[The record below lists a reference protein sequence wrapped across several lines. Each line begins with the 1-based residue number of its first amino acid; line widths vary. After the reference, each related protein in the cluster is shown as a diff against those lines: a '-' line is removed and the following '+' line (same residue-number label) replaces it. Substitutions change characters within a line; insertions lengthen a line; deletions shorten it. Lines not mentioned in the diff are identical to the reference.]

1 VNWNNFNADQGKNIA
16 TKNNFSRRNCE
27 YKYFKLLRVG
37 ATTFFRTWISYS
49 LIFSG
54 YVKHVLLILTVFIGF
69 FVQSQRVYKANS
81 VLATGNWYK
90 IAVKE
95 AGVYKIDIPF
105 LSELG
110 INAANLS
117 SGSIRLFGNGG
128 DMLSEAN
135 NTPRLDDLEENAIM
149 VVDGGDGVLNGAD
162 YILFF
167 SNGVDHWIKDSVNKR
182 FTHKKNLYSDK
193 AYYYLTVG
201 ANGMRIGDSPGSF
214 VPNVVVNSFD
224 DRLFHELDTINF
236 LGSGKEWYGE
246 EFSNT
251 PGHSLTR
258 NFSFNV
264 PDIQTSFPVTV
275 VTDCLARSVSTAS
288 RFDVS
293 LNNQPLQQ
301 ITISPV
307 GGGQYDAVAQET
319 KAQASTNTS
328 QGNLSINYNYVPG
341 SFNSQGWLNWF
352 EIFDRRNLS
361 LNGISQL
368 LFRDWAS
375 VGNNVAEFD
384 ITNANQGTQV
394 WDVTDPFIPVKT
406 QAVLQ
411 GTDLRFA
418 NSCAQLREYVAFNS
432 SNFLRPTAIGKI
444 PNQDLHGLAPV
455 DFIIVTTQA
464 LLPQA
469 QRLADFHRAKNNLKY
484 VIATTE
490 QVYNEFSSGLPDP
503 SAIRDLVKMFYDR
516 SASSPSNRPKYL
528 LLFGD
533 ASFDYK
539 DRINNNTNLVP
550 AYENG
555 NSLDPLASYTSDD
568 FFGFLDDNEDIN
580 STIIINQLDIGIG
593 RVPAKN
599 ADEAKNYVDKIETYY
614 NKESLGPWRNNQ
626 LFIAD
631 DEDFNLHLQD
641 AEVLTT
647 TSQTTAPVFNIT
659 KVYLDAFKQ
668 ESGAGG
674 SRYPQANQIINNQVY
689 NGTLIWNYSGH
700 GGSSRL
706 AEEVIL
712 DQDIVNNW
720 NNPNKLPLFVTATC
734 DFAPYDNPTINS
746 LGENILL
753 RAKTGGIALMT
764 TTRVVFSFSNRVINN
779 NYLQFALKRDSSGSY
794 KSLGESILAA
804 KNYTYQTSTDI
815 ANNRKFTLLGDP
827 ALTIAYPSL
836 KVRATKVN
844 NIPVSQADTIRA
856 TDKVVME
863 GEVTDLADV
872 LLPGFNGTVYPVVFD
887 KMQTINTLA
896 NDPASQVISFQAQN
910 NILYKGKASV
920 VNGKFSFSFKVP
932 KDINYQF
939 GNGKLS
945 LYAENGS
952 NDANG
957 YFTNFIIGG
966 AGNNVDNDKEGP
978 VIKAYLND
986 EKFVSGSITNE
997 NPVLIV
1003 KLSDSSGINTA
1014 GTGIG
1019 HDIVATLD
1027 NDNRQYFTLND
1038 FYEADLNSYQQGT
1051 IHFQLPTLTAG
1062 NHSLKIKAWDV
1073 LDNSSE
1079 YILEF
1084 NVSRDE
1090 ELVLNHV
1097 LNYPNPF
1104 TTKTQFWFEHN
1115 KPNQNLQVKVQI
1127 FTLTGKVVKTIK
1139 QTINDAGNRSTEVDW
1154 DGRDEFGDKLGRG
1167 VYLYRLTV
1175 ISIDGK
1181 KKEKLE
1187 KLVIL

>member
-1 VNWNNFNADQGKNIA
+1 VKQFVLSILAAIA
-16 TKNNFSRRNCE
+16 CLS
-27 YKYFKLLRVG
+27 
-37 ATTFFRTWISYS
+37 I
-49 LIFSG
+49 
-54 YVKHVLLILTVFIGF
+54 
-69 FVQSQRVYKANS
+69 QSQRVYKANS

-90 IAVKE
+90 IGVKE
-95 AGVYKIDIPF
+95 PGVYKLDIPF
-105 LSELG
+105 LSQLG
-110 INAANLS
+110 LNAANLS

-128 DMLSEAN
+128 GMLPEAN
-135 NTPRLDDLEENAIM
+135 NIPRPDDLQENAIM
-149 VVDGGDGVLNGAD
+149 IVDGGDGVLNGAD

-167 SNGVDHWIKDSVNKR
+167 SNGADEWDKDSVNKR
-182 FTHKKNLYSDK
+182 FSHKKNLYSDK
-193 AYYYLTVG
+193 AYYYLMVG
-201 ANGMRIGDSPGSF
+201 GNGKRVGDSQGTF
-214 VPNVVVNSFD
+214 IPNVLVNSFD

-236 LGSGKEWYGE
+236 LASGKEWYGE

-258 NFSFNV
+258 NFSFSFPNF
-264 PDIQTSFPVTV
+264 QNSFPVTV
-275 VTDCLARSVSTAS
+275 VTDCLARSVGVAS

-293 LNNQPLQQ
+293 MNNQPLQQ

-307 GGGQYDAVAQET
+307 SGGQYDPVAQET
-319 KAQASTNTS
+319 KTQASTIVSSTD
-328 QGNLSINYNYVPG
+328 LSINYNYVPG

-352 EIFDRRNLS
+352 EIFARRSLS
-361 LNGISQL
+361 MNGIDQL

-375 VGNNVAEFD
+375 VGNNAAEFD
-384 ITNANQGTQV
+384 IAGANQATQV
-394 WDVTDPFIPVKT
+394 WDVTDPAAPLKIST
-406 QAVLQ
+406 SLQ
-411 GTDLRFA
+411 GNDLKFA
-418 NSCAQLREYVAFNS
+418 NSCTQLKEYVAFNS
-432 SNFLRPTAIGKI
+432 SNFLQPSAEGKI
-444 PNQDLHGLAPV
+444 SNQDLHGFPPV
-455 DFIIVTTQA
+455 DFVIVTTQA

-469 QRLADFHRAKNNLKY
+469 QRLADFHRARNNLRY
-484 VIATTE
+484 AIATTA
-490 QVYNEFSSGLPDP
+490 QVYNEFSSGSPDP
-503 SAIRDLVKMFYDR
+503 SAIRDFVKMFYDR
-516 SASSPSNRPKYL
+516 SASAPSDRPKYL
-528 LLFGD
+528 LLLGD

-539 DRINNNTNLVP
+539 DRVNNNTNLVP

-555 NSLDPLASYTSDD
+555 NSLDPLGSYTSDD
-568 FFGFLDDNEDIN
+568 FFGFLDDNEDVN

-593 RVPAKN
+593 RIPAKN
-599 ADEAKNYVDKIETYY
+599 AEEAKNYADKVETYF

-641 AEVLTT
+641 AEILTT

-659 KVYLDAFKQ
+659 KTYLDAFRQ

-674 SRYPQANQIINNQVY
+674 SHYPQANQIINNQVY

-700 GGSSRL
+700 GGSNRL

-720 NNPNKLPLFVTATC
+720 SNANKLPLFITATC

-779 NYLQFALKRDSSGSY
+779 NYLQFALQRDTSGRY
-794 KSLGESILAA
+794 KSLGESIRAA
-804 KNYTYQTSTDI
+804 KNYTYQTSSDI
-815 ANNRKFTLLGDP
+815 TNNRKFTLLGDP
-827 ALTIAYPSL
+827 ALIIAYPFL
-836 KVRATKVN
+836 KIRATKVN
-844 NIPVSQADTIRA
+844 GNTVSQADTIHA
-856 TDKVVME
+856 TDKVIIE
-863 GEVTDLADV
+863 GEVTNLSDN
-872 LLPGFNGTVYPVVFD
+872 LLPDFNGTVYPVVFD
-887 KMQTINTLA
+887 KVQTVNTLA
-896 NDPASQVISFQAQN
+896 NDPTSQVASFQAQN
-910 NILYKGKASV
+910 NVLYKGKASV
-920 VNGKFSFSFKVP
+920 INGKFSFSFKVP

-966 AGNNVDNDKEGP
+966 VGANADNDKEGP

-986 EKFVSGSITNE
+986 DKFVSGSIANE
-997 NPVLIV
+997 NPVLII

-1027 NDNRQYFTLND
+1027 NDNRQYFVLND

-1051 IHFQLPTLTAG
+1051 VHFQLPTLSSG
-1062 NHSLKIKAWDV
+1062 IHSLKIKAWDV

-1079 YILEF
+1079 YVLDF
-1084 NVSRDE
+1084 NVSKDE

-1139 QTINDAGNRSTEVDW
+1139 QTINDAGNRSCEVEW
-1154 DGRDEFGDKLGRG
+1154 DGRDEFGDRLGRG

>member
-1 VNWNNFNADQGKNIA
+1 
-16 TKNNFSRRNCE
+16 
-27 YKYFKLLRVG
+27 
-37 ATTFFRTWISYS
+37 
-49 LIFSG
+49 
-54 YVKHVLLILTVFIGF
+54 VKQLVLLILTAFIGL

-81 VLATGNWYK
+81 VLATENWYK

-95 AGVYKIDIPF
+95 AGIYKIDIPF
-105 LSELG
+105 LSQLG

-128 DMLSEAN
+128 GMLSEAN
-135 NTPRLDDLEENAIM
+135 SVFRPDDLEENAIM

-167 SNGVDHWIKDSVNKR
+167 STGPDQWIKDSANRR
-182 FTHKKNLYSDK
+182 FTHRKNIYSDK
-193 AYYYLTVG
+193 AYYYLMVG
-201 ANGMRIGDSPGSF
+201 GNGKRVGDSPGSF
-214 VPNVVVNSFD
+214 VPNLVVNSFD
-224 DRLFHELDTINF
+224 DRLFHELDTLNF
-236 LGSGKEWYGE
+236 LASGKEWFGE

-258 NFSFNV
+258 NFSFNI
-264 PDIQTSFPVTV
+264 PNLQTSFPVTV
-275 VTDCLARSVSTAS
+275 VTDCLARSISTTS
-288 RFDVS
+288 RFDIVV
-293 LNNQPLQQ
+293 NDQPLQQ
-301 ITISPV
+301 ITISPI
-307 GGGQYDAVAQET
+307 GGGQYDPVAQET
-319 KAQASTNTS
+319 KAQASTNVS
-328 QGNLSINYNYVPG
+328 QEALSINYTYAPG

-352 EIFDRRNLS
+352 EIFGRRNLS
-361 LNGISQL
+361 MNGTNQL

-384 ITNANQGTQV
+384 VTGASQGTQV
-394 WDVTDPFIPVKT
+394 WDVTDPINPLKM
-406 QAVLQ
+406 QASLQ
-411 GTDLRFA
+411 GTQLRFA
-418 NSCAQLREYVAFNS
+418 NGCAGLKEYVAFNP
-432 SNFLRPTAIGKI
+432 SNFLQPTAVGRIA
-444 PNQDLHGLAPV
+444 NQDLHGLAPV

-469 QRLADFHRAKNNLKY
+469 QRLADFHRAKSNLKY
-484 VIATTE
+484 TIATTD
-490 QVYNEFSSGLPDP
+490 QAYNEFSSGIPDP
-503 SAIRDLVKMFYDR
+503 SAIRDLVKMFFDR

-533 ASFDYK
+533 ASFDYR

-550 AYENG
+550 AYENS
-555 NSLDPLASYTSDD
+555 NSLDPLGSYTSED

-580 STIIINQLDIGIG
+580 SNIIINQLDIGIG
-593 RVPAKN
+593 RIPAKN
-599 ADEAKNYVDKIETYY
+599 ADEAKNYIDKVETYY

-647 TSQTTAPVFNIT
+647 TSQTTALVFNIT

-689 NGTLIWNYSGH
+689 NGALIWNYSGH
-700 GGSSRL
+700 GGSNRL

-712 DQDIVNNW
+712 DQDIVNSW
-720 NNPNKLPLFVTATC
+720 NNPNRLPLFVTATC

-764 TTRVVFSFSNRVINN
+764 TTRVVFSFSNRIINN
-779 NYLQFALKRDSSGSY
+779 NYLQFALQRDSSGSY

-804 KNYTYQTSTDI
+804 KNYTYQTSADI
-815 ANNRKFTLLGDP
+815 VNNRKFTLLGDP

-836 KVRATKVN
+836 KIRATKLN
-844 NIPVSQADTIRA
+844 GIPVAQADTIRA
-856 TDKVVME
+856 TDKVVID
-863 GEVTDLADV
+863 GEVTNLTDN
-872 LLPGFNGTVYPVVFD
+872 LLPDFNGTVYPVVFD
-887 KMQTINTLA
+887 KRQTINTLA
-896 NDPASQVISFQAQN
+896 NDPTSQVVSFQTQN
-910 NILYKGKASV
+910 NALYKGKASV

-952 NDANG
+952 SDGNG
-957 YFTNFIIGG
+957 YFTNFIVGG
-966 AGNNVDNDKEGP
+966 IGNNANNDKEGP

-986 EKFVSGSITNE
+986 EKFVNGSITNE
-997 NPVLIV
+997 DPILIV

-1027 NDNRQYFTLND
+1027 NDNRQYFILND
-1038 FYEADLNSYQQGT
+1038 FYEADLNSYQQGA
-1051 IHFQLPTLTAG
+1051 IHFQLPALTAG
-1062 NHSLKIKAWDV
+1062 IHSLKIKAWDV

-1079 YILEF
+1079 YVLEF
-1084 NVSRDE
+1084 SVSKDE

-1115 KPNQNLQVKVQI
+1115 KPNENLKVKVQI
-1127 FTLTGKVVKTIK
+1127 FTLTGKVVKTII
-1139 QTINDAGNRSTEVDW
+1139 QTINDAGNRSTEVEW

>member
-1 VNWNNFNADQGKNIA
+1 MKQ
-16 TKNNFSRRNCE
+16 
-27 YKYFKLLRVG
+27 L
-37 ATTFFRTWISYS
+37 
-49 LIFSG
+49 
-54 YVKHVLLILTVFIGF
+54 VLLILTAIIGVF
-69 FVQSQRVYKANS
+69 VHSQRVYKANS
-81 VLATGNWYK
+81 VLSTGNWYK

-95 AGVYKIDIPF
+95 AGIYKIDIPF
-105 LSELG
+105 LSQLG

-128 DMLSEAN
+128 GMLPEAN
-135 NTPRLDDLEENAIM
+135 SVPRPDDLEENAIM
-149 VVDGGDGVLNGAD
+149 IVDGGDGVLNGAD

-167 SNGVDHWIKDSVNKR
+167 SNGADQWIKDSANKR
-182 FTHKKNLYSDK
+182 FTHKKNLYTDK
-193 AYYYLTVG
+193 AFYYLTVG
-201 ANGMRIGDSPGSF
+201 GNGKRVGDSPGSF
-214 VPNVVVNSFD
+214 VPNIVVNSFD

-236 LGSGKEWYGE
+236 LASGKEWFGE

-251 PGHSLTR
+251 PGHSLTSS
-258 NFSFNV
+258 FSFNI
-264 PDIQTSFPVTV
+264 PNLQTSFPVTV
-275 VTDCLARSVSTAS
+275 VTDCLARSVSATS
-288 RFDVS
+288 RFDISV
-293 LNNQPLQQ
+293 NNQPLQQ

-307 GGGQYDAVAQET
+307 GGGQYDPVAQEV
-319 KAQASTNTS
+319 KAQANTNVS
-328 QGNLSINYNYVPG
+328 QADLAINYTYVPG

-352 EIFDRRNLS
+352 EIFSRRTIS
-361 LNGISQL
+361 MNGTNQL

-375 VGNNVAEFD
+375 VGNNAAEFD
-384 ITNANQGTQV
+384 VTNANQGIQV
-394 WDVTDPFIPVKT
+394 WDVTDPVNPAKM
-406 QAVLQ
+406 QATLQ

-418 NSCAQLREYVAFNS
+418 NSCERLREYVAFNS
-432 SNFLRPTAIGKI
+432 SNFLQPAAVGKI
-444 PNQDLHGLAPV
+444 PNQDLHGLAPA

-469 QRLADFHRAKNNLKY
+469 QRLADFHRAKNNFKY
-484 VIATTE
+484 AIATTD
-490 QVYNEFSSGLPDP
+490 QAYNEFSSGSPDP
-503 SAIRDLVKMFYDR
+503 SAIRDFVKMFYDR
-516 SASSPSNRPKYL
+516 SASSPPSQPKYL
-528 LLFGD
+528 VLFGD
-533 ASFDYK
+533 ASFDYR

-550 AYENG
+550 AYENT
-555 NSLDPLASYTSDD
+555 NSLDPLGSYTSDD
-568 FFGFLDDNEDIN
+568 FFGFLDDNEDVN
-580 STIIINQLDIGIG
+580 STIVINQLDIGIG
-593 RVPAKN
+593 RIPAKN
-599 ADEAKNYVDKIETYY
+599 ADEAKNYVDKIETY
-614 NKESLGPWRNNQ
+614 NSKESLGPWRNNQ

-641 AEVLTT
+641 AEVLTA
-647 TSQTTAPVFNIT
+647 TSETTAPVFNIT

-700 GGSSRL
+700 GGANRL

-720 NNPNKLPLFVTATC
+720 NNPTKLPLFVTATC

-764 TTRVVFSFSNRVINN
+764 TTRVVFSFSNRIINN
-779 NYLQFALKRDSSGSY
+779 NYLQFALQRDSSGSY
-794 KSLGESILAA
+794 KSLGESIQAA

-815 ANNRKFTLLGDP
+815 TNNRKFTLLGDP

-836 KVRATKVN
+836 KIRTTKIN
-844 NIPVSQADTIRA
+844 GIPVSQADTIRA

-863 GEVTDLADV
+863 GEVTNLTGN
-872 LLPGFNGTVYPVVFD
+872 LLPDFNGTVYPVVFD
-887 KMQTINTLA
+887 KRQTINTLG
-896 NDPASQVISFQAQN
+896 NDPTSQVVSFQTQN
-910 NILYKGKASV
+910 NVLYKGKASV

-952 NDANG
+952 NDGNG
-957 YFTNFIIGG
+957 YYTDFMIGG
-966 AGNNVDNDKEGP
+966 IGNSAENDKEGP

-997 NPVLIV
+997 NPVLLV

-1027 NDNRQYFTLND
+1027 NDNRQYFILND

-1051 IHFQLPTLTAG
+1051 IHFQLPALSAG
-1062 NHSLKIKAWDV
+1062 IHSLKIKAWDV

-1084 NVSRDE
+1084 NVSKDE
-1090 ELVLNHV
+1090 ELVLSHV

-1139 QTINDAGNRSTEVDW
+1139 QTINDAGNRSSEVEW

>member
-1 VNWNNFNADQGKNIA
+1 MKQ
-16 TKNNFSRRNCE
+16 
-27 YKYFKLLRVG
+27 L
-37 ATTFFRTWISYS
+37 
-49 LIFSG
+49 
-54 YVKHVLLILTVFIGF
+54 VLLILTAFIGV
-69 FVQSQRVYKANS
+69 FVHSQRVYKANS
-81 VLATGNWYK
+81 VLSTGNWYK

-95 AGVYKIDIPF
+95 AGIYKIDIPF
-105 LSELG
+105 LSQLG

-128 DMLSEAN
+128 GMLPEAN
-135 NTPRLDDLEENAIM
+135 SVPRPDDLEENAIM
-149 VVDGGDGVLNGAD
+149 IVDGGDGVLNGAD

-167 SNGVDHWIKDSVNKR
+167 SNGADQWIKDSANKR
-182 FTHKKNLYSDK
+182 FTHKKNLYTDK
-193 AYYYLTVG
+193 AFYYLTVG
-201 ANGMRIGDSPGSF
+201 GNGKRVGDSPGSF
-214 VPNVVVNSFD
+214 VPNIVVNSFD

-236 LGSGKEWYGE
+236 LASGKEWFGE

-258 NFSFNV
+258 SFSFNI
-264 PDIQTSFPVTV
+264 PNLQTSFPVTV
-275 VTDCLARSVSTAS
+275 VTDCLARSVSATS
-288 RFDVS
+288 RFDISV
-293 LNNQPLQQ
+293 NNQPLQQ

-307 GGGQYDAVAQET
+307 GGGQYDPVAQEV
-319 KAQASTNTS
+319 KAQANTNVS
-328 QGNLSINYNYVPG
+328 QADLAINYTYVPG

-352 EIFDRRNLS
+352 EIFSRRTIS
-361 LNGISQL
+361 MNGTNQL

-375 VGNNVAEFD
+375 VGNNAAEFD
-384 ITNANQGTQV
+384 VTNANQGIQV
-394 WDVTDPFIPVKT
+394 WDVTDPINPAKMQT
-406 QAVLQ
+406 TLQ

-418 NSCAQLREYVAFNS
+418 NSCERLREYVAFNS
-432 SNFLRPTAIGKI
+432 SNFLQPAAVGKI
-444 PNQDLHGLAPV
+444 PNQDLHGLAPA

-464 LLPQA
+464 LSPQA
-469 QRLADFHRAKNNLKY
+469 QRLADFHRAKNNFKY
-484 VIATTE
+484 AIATTD
-490 QVYNEFSSGLPDP
+490 QAYNEFSSGSPDP
-503 SAIRDLVKMFYDR
+503 SAIRDFVKMFYDR
-516 SASSPSNRPKYL
+516 SASSPPSQPKYL
-528 LLFGD
+528 VLFGD
-533 ASFDYK
+533 ASFDYR

-550 AYENG
+550 AYENT
-555 NSLDPLASYTSDD
+555 NSLDPLGSYTSDD
-568 FFGFLDDNEDIN
+568 FFGFLDDNEDVN
-580 STIIINQLDIGIG
+580 STIVINQLDIGIG
-593 RVPAKN
+593 RIPAKN
-599 ADEAKNYVDKIETYY
+599 ADEAKNYVDKIEIY
-614 NKESLGPWRNNQ
+614 NSKESLGPWRNNQ

-641 AEVLTT
+641 AEVLTA

-700 GGSSRL
+700 GGANRL

-720 NNPNKLPLFVTATC
+720 NNPTKLPLFVTATC

-764 TTRVVFSFSNRVINN
+764 TTRVVFSFSNRIINN
-779 NYLQFALKRDSSGSY
+779 NYLQFALQRDSSGSY
-794 KSLGESILAA
+794 KSLGESIQAA

-815 ANNRKFTLLGDP
+815 TNNRKFTLLGDP

-836 KVRATKVN
+836 KIRTTKIN
-844 NIPVSQADTIRA
+844 GIPVSQADTIRA

-863 GEVTDLADV
+863 GEVTNLTGN
-872 LLPGFNGTVYPVVFD
+872 LLPDFNGTVYPVVFD
-887 KMQTINTLA
+887 KRQTINTLG
-896 NDPASQVISFQAQN
+896 NDPTSQVVSFQTQN
-910 NILYKGKASV
+910 NVLYKGKASV

-952 NDANG
+952 NDGNG
-957 YFTNFIIGG
+957 YYTDFMIGG
-966 AGNNVDNDKEGP
+966 IGTNAESDKEGP

-997 NPVLIV
+997 NPVLLV

-1027 NDNRQYFTLND
+1027 NDNRQYFILND

-1051 IHFQLPTLTAG
+1051 IHFQLPALSAG
-1062 NHSLKIKAWDV
+1062 IHSLKIKAWDV

-1084 NVSRDE
+1084 NVSKDE

-1139 QTINDAGNRSTEVDW
+1139 QTINDAGNRSSEVEW

-1175 ISIDGK
+1175 VSDGK

>member
-1 VNWNNFNADQGKNIA
+1 MAAIA
-16 TKNNFSRRNCE
+16 CLS
-27 YKYFKLLRVG
+27 
-37 ATTFFRTWISYS
+37 I
-49 LIFSG
+49 
-54 YVKHVLLILTVFIGF
+54 
-69 FVQSQRVYKANS
+69 QSQRVYKANS

-90 IAVKE
+90 IGVKE
-95 AGVYKIDIPF
+95 PGVYKLDIPF
-105 LSELG
+105 LSQLG
-110 INAANLS
+110 LNAANLS

-128 DMLSEAN
+128 GMLPEAN
-135 NTPRLDDLEENAIM
+135 NIPRPDDLQENAIM
-149 VVDGGDGVLNGAD
+149 IVDGGDGVLNGAD

-167 SNGVDHWIKDSVNKR
+167 SNGADEWDKDSVNKR
-182 FTHKKNLYSDK
+182 FSHKKNLYSDK
-193 AYYYLTVG
+193 AYYYLMVG
-201 ANGMRIGDSPGSF
+201 GNGKRVGDSQGSF
-214 VPNVVVNSFD
+214 IPNVLVNSFD

-236 LGSGKEWYGE
+236 LASGKEWYGE

-258 NFSFNV
+258 NFSFSFPNF
-264 PDIQTSFPVTV
+264 QNSFPVTV
-275 VTDCLARSVSTAS
+275 VTDCLARSVGVAS

-293 LNNQPLQQ
+293 MNNQPLQQ

-307 GGGQYDAVAQET
+307 SGGQYDPVAQET
-319 KAQASTNTS
+319 KTQASTIVSSTD
-328 QGNLSINYNYVPG
+328 LSINYNYVPG

-352 EIFDRRNLS
+352 EIFARRSLS
-361 LNGISQL
+361 MNGIDQL

-375 VGNNVAEFD
+375 VGNNAAEFD
-384 ITNANQGTQV
+384 IAGANQATQV
-394 WDVTDPFIPVKT
+394 WDVTDPAAPLKIST
-406 QAVLQ
+406 SLQ
-411 GTDLRFA
+411 GNDLKFA
-418 NSCAQLREYVAFNS
+418 NSCTQLKEYVAFNS
-432 SNFLRPTAIGKI
+432 SNFLQPSAEGKI
-444 PNQDLHGLAPV
+444 SNQDLHGFPPV
-455 DFIIVTTQA
+455 DFVIVTTQA

-469 QRLADFHRAKNNLKY
+469 QRLADFHRARNNLRY
-484 VIATTE
+484 AIATTA
-490 QVYNEFSSGLPDP
+490 QVYNEFSSGSPDP
-503 SAIRDLVKMFYDR
+503 SAIRDFVKMFYDR
-516 SASSPSNRPKYL
+516 SASAPSDRPKYL
-528 LLFGD
+528 LLLGD

-539 DRINNNTNLVP
+539 DRVNNNTNLVP

-555 NSLDPLASYTSDD
+555 NSLDPLGSYTSDD
-568 FFGFLDDNEDIN
+568 FFGFLDDNEDVN

-593 RVPAKN
+593 RIPAKN
-599 ADEAKNYVDKIETYY
+599 AEEAKNYADKVETYF

-641 AEVLTT
+641 AEILTT

-659 KVYLDAFKQ
+659 KTYLDAFRQ

-674 SRYPQANQIINNQVY
+674 SHYPQANQIINNQVY

-700 GGSSRL
+700 GGSNRL

-720 NNPNKLPLFVTATC
+720 SNANKLPLFITATC

-779 NYLQFALKRDSSGSY
+779 NYLQFALQRDTSGRY
-794 KSLGESILAA
+794 KSLGESIRAA
-804 KNYTYQTSTDI
+804 KNYTYQTSSDI
-815 ANNRKFTLLGDP
+815 TNNRKFTLLGDP
-827 ALTIAYPSL
+827 ALIIAYPFL
-836 KVRATKVN
+836 KIRATKVN
-844 NIPVSQADTIRA
+844 GNTVSQADTIHA
-856 TDKVVME
+856 TDKVIIE
-863 GEVTDLADV
+863 GEVTNLSDN
-872 LLPGFNGTVYPVVFD
+872 LLPDFNGTVYPVVFD
-887 KMQTINTLA
+887 KVQTVNTLA
-896 NDPASQVISFQAQN
+896 NDPTSQVASFQAQN
-910 NILYKGKASV
+910 NVLYKGKASV
-920 VNGKFSFSFKVP
+920 INGKFSFSFKVP

-966 AGNNVDNDKEGP
+966 VGANADNDKEGP

-986 EKFVSGSITNE
+986 DKFVSGSIANE
-997 NPVLIV
+997 NPVLII

-1027 NDNRQYFTLND
+1027 NDNRQYFVLND

-1051 IHFQLPTLTAG
+1051 VHFQLPTLSSG
-1062 NHSLKIKAWDV
+1062 IHSLKIKAWDV

-1079 YILEF
+1079 YVLDF
-1084 NVSRDE
+1084 NVSKDE

-1139 QTINDAGNRSTEVDW
+1139 QTINDAGNRSCEVEW
-1154 DGRDEFGDKLGRG
+1154 DGRDEFGDRLGRG

>member
-1 VNWNNFNADQGKNIA
+1 MAAIA
-16 TKNNFSRRNCE
+16 CLS
-27 YKYFKLLRVG
+27 
-37 ATTFFRTWISYS
+37 I
-49 LIFSG
+49 
-54 YVKHVLLILTVFIGF
+54 
-69 FVQSQRVYKANS
+69 QSQRVYKANS

-90 IAVKE
+90 IGVKE
-95 AGVYKIDIPF
+95 PGVYKLDIPF
-105 LSELG
+105 LSQLG
-110 INAANLS
+110 LNAANLS

-128 DMLSEAN
+128 GMLPEAN
-135 NTPRLDDLEENAIM
+135 NIPRPDDLQENAIM
-149 VVDGGDGVLNGAD
+149 IVDGGDGVLNGAD

-167 SNGVDHWIKDSVNKR
+167 SNGADEWDKDSVNKR
-182 FTHKKNLYSDK
+182 FSHKKNLYSDK
-193 AYYYLTVG
+193 AYYYLMVG
-201 ANGMRIGDSPGSF
+201 GNGKRVGDSQGTF
-214 VPNVVVNSFD
+214 IPNVLVNSFD

-236 LGSGKEWYGE
+236 LASGKEWYGE

-258 NFSFNV
+258 NFSFSFPNF
-264 PDIQTSFPVTV
+264 QNSFPVTV
-275 VTDCLARSVSTAS
+275 VTDCLARSVGVAS

-293 LNNQPLQQ
+293 MNNQPLQQ

-307 GGGQYDAVAQET
+307 SGGQYDPVAQET
-319 KAQASTNTS
+319 KTQASTIVSSTD
-328 QGNLSINYNYVPG
+328 LSINYNYVPG

-352 EIFDRRNLS
+352 EIFARRSLS
-361 LNGISQL
+361 MNGIDQL

-375 VGNNVAEFD
+375 VGNNAAEFD
-384 ITNANQGTQV
+384 IAGANQATQV
-394 WDVTDPFIPVKT
+394 WDVTDPAAPLKIST
-406 QAVLQ
+406 SLQ
-411 GTDLRFA
+411 GNDLKFA
-418 NSCAQLREYVAFNS
+418 NSCTQLKEYVAFNS
-432 SNFLRPTAIGKI
+432 SNFLQPSAEGKI
-444 PNQDLHGLAPV
+444 SNQDLHGFPPV
-455 DFIIVTTQA
+455 DFVIVTTQA

-469 QRLADFHRAKNNLKY
+469 QRLADFHRARNNLRY
-484 VIATTE
+484 AIATTA
-490 QVYNEFSSGLPDP
+490 QVYNEFSSGSPDP
-503 SAIRDLVKMFYDR
+503 SAIRDFVKMFYDR
-516 SASSPSNRPKYL
+516 SASAPSDRPKYL
-528 LLFGD
+528 LLLGD

-539 DRINNNTNLVP
+539 DRVNNNTNLVP

-555 NSLDPLASYTSDD
+555 NSLDPLGSYTSDD
-568 FFGFLDDNEDIN
+568 FFGFLDDNEDVN

-593 RVPAKN
+593 RIPAKN
-599 ADEAKNYVDKIETYY
+599 AEEAKNYADKVETYF

-641 AEVLTT
+641 AEILTT

-659 KVYLDAFKQ
+659 KTYLDAFRQ

-674 SRYPQANQIINNQVY
+674 SHYPQANQIINNQVY

-700 GGSSRL
+700 GGSNRL

-720 NNPNKLPLFVTATC
+720 SNANKLPLFITATC

-779 NYLQFALKRDSSGSY
+779 NYLQFALQRDTSGTY
-794 KSLGESILAA
+794 KSLGESIRAA
-804 KNYTYQTSTDI
+804 KNYTYQTSSDI
-815 ANNRKFTLLGDP
+815 TNNRKFTLLGDP
-827 ALTIAYPSL
+827 ALIIAYPFL
-836 KVRATKVN
+836 KIRATKVN
-844 NIPVSQADTIRA
+844 GITVSQADTIHA
-856 TDKVVME
+856 TDKVIIE
-863 GEVTDLADV
+863 GEVTNLSDN
-872 LLPGFNGTVYPVVFD
+872 LLPDFNGTVYPVVFD
-887 KMQTINTLA
+887 KVQTVNTLA
-896 NDPASQVISFQAQN
+896 NDPTSQVASFQAQN
-910 NILYKGKASV
+910 NVLYKGKASV
-920 VNGKFSFSFKVP
+920 INGKFSFSFKVP

-966 AGNNVDNDKEGP
+966 VGANADNDKEGP

-986 EKFVSGSITNE
+986 DKFVSGSIANE
-997 NPVLIV
+997 NPVLII

-1027 NDNRQYFTLND
+1027 NDNRQYFVLND

-1051 IHFQLPTLTAG
+1051 VHFQLPTLSSG
-1062 NHSLKIKAWDV
+1062 IHSLKIKAWDV

-1079 YILEF
+1079 YVLDF
-1084 NVSRDE
+1084 NVSKDE

-1139 QTINDAGNRSTEVDW
+1139 QTINDAGNRSCEVEW
-1154 DGRDEFGDKLGRG
+1154 DGRDEFGDRLGRG

>member
-1 VNWNNFNADQGKNIA
+1 LAAIA
-16 TKNNFSRRNCE
+16 CLS
-27 YKYFKLLRVG
+27 
-37 ATTFFRTWISYS
+37 I
-49 LIFSG
+49 
-54 YVKHVLLILTVFIGF
+54 
-69 FVQSQRVYKANS
+69 QSQRVYKANS

-90 IAVKE
+90 IGVKE
-95 AGVYKIDIPF
+95 PGVYKLDIPF
-105 LSELG
+105 LSQLG
-110 INAANLS
+110 LNAANLS

-128 DMLSEAN
+128 GMLPEAN
-135 NTPRLDDLEENAIM
+135 NIPRPDDLQENAIM
-149 VVDGGDGVLNGAD
+149 IVDGGDGVLNGAD

-167 SNGVDHWIKDSVNKR
+167 SNGADEWDKDSVNKR
-182 FTHKKNLYSDK
+182 FSHKKNLYSDK
-193 AYYYLTVG
+193 AYYYLMVG
-201 ANGMRIGDSPGSF
+201 GNGKRVGDSQGTF
-214 VPNVVVNSFD
+214 IPNVLVNSFD

-236 LGSGKEWYGE
+236 LASGKEWYGE

-258 NFSFNV
+258 NFSFSFPNF
-264 PDIQTSFPVTV
+264 QNSFPVTV
-275 VTDCLARSVSTAS
+275 VTDCLARSVGVAS

-293 LNNQPLQQ
+293 MNNQPLQQ

-307 GGGQYDAVAQET
+307 SGGQYDPVAQET
-319 KAQASTNTS
+319 KTQASTIVSSTD
-328 QGNLSINYNYVPG
+328 LSINYNYVPG

-352 EIFDRRNLS
+352 EIFARRSLS
-361 LNGISQL
+361 MNGIDQL

-375 VGNNVAEFD
+375 VGNNAAEFD
-384 ITNANQGTQV
+384 IAGANQATQV
-394 WDVTDPFIPVKT
+394 WDVTDPAAPLKIST
-406 QAVLQ
+406 SLQ
-411 GTDLRFA
+411 GNDLKFA
-418 NSCAQLREYVAFNS
+418 NSCTQLKEYVAFNS
-432 SNFLRPTAIGKI
+432 SNFLQPSAEGKI
-444 PNQDLHGLAPV
+444 SNQDLHGFPPV
-455 DFIIVTTQA
+455 DFVIVTTQA

-469 QRLADFHRAKNNLKY
+469 QRLADFHRARNNLRY
-484 VIATTE
+484 AIATTA
-490 QVYNEFSSGLPDP
+490 QVYNEFSSGSPDP
-503 SAIRDLVKMFYDR
+503 SAIRDFVKMFYDR
-516 SASSPSNRPKYL
+516 SASAPSDRPKYL
-528 LLFGD
+528 LLLGD

-539 DRINNNTNLVP
+539 DRVNNNTNLVP

-555 NSLDPLASYTSDD
+555 NSLDPLGSYTSDD
-568 FFGFLDDNEDIN
+568 FFGFLDDNEDVN

-593 RVPAKN
+593 RIPAKN
-599 ADEAKNYVDKIETYY
+599 AEEAKNYADKVETYF

-641 AEVLTT
+641 AEILTT

-659 KVYLDAFKQ
+659 KTYLDAFRQ

-674 SRYPQANQIINNQVY
+674 SHYPQANQIINNQVY

-700 GGSSRL
+700 GGSNRL

-720 NNPNKLPLFVTATC
+720 SNANKLPLFITATC

-779 NYLQFALKRDSSGSY
+779 NYLQFALQRDTSGTY
-794 KSLGESILAA
+794 KSLGESIRAA
-804 KNYTYQTSTDI
+804 KNYTYQTSSDI
-815 ANNRKFTLLGDP
+815 TNNRKFTLLGDP
-827 ALTIAYPSL
+827 ALIIAYPFL
-836 KVRATKVN
+836 KIRATKVN
-844 NIPVSQADTIRA
+844 GITVSQADTIHA
-856 TDKVVME
+856 TDKVIIE
-863 GEVTDLADV
+863 GEVTNLSDN
-872 LLPGFNGTVYPVVFD
+872 LLPDFNGTVYPVVFD
-887 KMQTINTLA
+887 KVQTVNTLA
-896 NDPASQVISFQAQN
+896 NDPTSQVASFQAQN
-910 NILYKGKASV
+910 NVLYKGKASV
-920 VNGKFSFSFKVP
+920 INGKFSFSFKVP

-966 AGNNVDNDKEGP
+966 VGANADNDKEGP

-986 EKFVSGSITNE
+986 DKFVSGSIANE
-997 NPVLIV
+997 NPVLII

-1027 NDNRQYFTLND
+1027 NDNRQYFVLND

-1051 IHFQLPTLTAG
+1051 VHFQLPTLSSG
-1062 NHSLKIKAWDV
+1062 IHSLKIKAWDV

-1079 YILEF
+1079 YVLDF
-1084 NVSRDE
+1084 NVSKDE

-1139 QTINDAGNRSTEVDW
+1139 QTINDAGNRSCEVEW
-1154 DGRDEFGDKLGRG
+1154 DGRDEFGDRLGRG

>member
-1 VNWNNFNADQGKNIA
+1 
-16 TKNNFSRRNCE
+16 
-27 YKYFKLLRVG
+27 
-37 ATTFFRTWISYS
+37 
-49 LIFSG
+49 
-54 YVKHVLLILTVFIGF
+54 VKQLGLLILTALTGL
-69 FVQSQRVYKANS
+69 FVQSQRVYKAHS

-95 AGVYKIDIPF
+95 AGIYKLDLPF
-105 LSELG
+105 LSTLG
-110 INAANLS
+110 MNASNLS
-117 SGSIRLFGNGG
+117 SGSIRLFGSGG
-128 DMLSEAN
+128 GMLSETN
-135 NTPRLDDLEENAIM
+135 NIPRPDDLQENAIL
-149 VVDGGDGVLNGAD
+149 VVDGGDGVLNGTD

-167 SNGVDHWIKDSVNKR
+167 SNGADEWGKDSANKR
-182 FTHKKNLYSDK
+182 FIHKKNLYSDN
-193 AYYYLTVG
+193 AYYYLRVG
-201 ANGMRIGDSPGSF
+201 GNGKRIGDSPGNF
-214 VPNVVVNSFD
+214 IPNVVVNSFD

-236 LGSGKEWYGE
+236 LASGKEWYGE

-258 NFSFNV
+258 NFPVNIANV
-264 PDIQTSFPVTV
+264 QTSSPITV
-275 VTDCLARSVSTAS
+275 VTDCLARSVSVAS

-293 LNNQPLQQ
+293 VNNQPLQQ

-307 GGGQYDAVAQET
+307 GSGQYDPVAQET
-319 KAQASTNTS
+319 KAQASTNVL
-328 QGNLSINYNYVPG
+328 QGDVSINYSYIPG

-352 EIFDRRNLS
+352 EIFARRSLS
-361 LNGISQL
+361 MNGVSQL

-375 VGNNVAEFD
+375 VGNGVAEFD
-384 ITNANQGTQV
+384 IAGANQGTQV
-394 WDVTDPFIPVKT
+394 WDVTDPVTPLKM
-406 QAVLQ
+406 QASLQ
-411 GTDLRFA
+411 GTDLKFA
-418 NSCAQLREYVAFNS
+418 NNCTRLREYVAYNS
-432 SNFLRPTAIGKI
+432 SNFLQPTAIGKV
-444 PNQDLHGLAPV
+444 PNQDLHGLPPA
-455 DFIIVTTQA
+455 DFIIVTTQT

-484 VIATTE
+484 GIATTD
-490 QVYNEFSSGLPDP
+490 QVYNEFSSGAPDP
-503 SAIRDLVKMFYDR
+503 CAIRDFVKMFYDR
-516 SASSPSNRPKYL
+516 SASSPSRRPKYL

-533 ASFDYK
+533 ASFDYR
-539 DRINNNTNLVP
+539 DRVNNNTNLVP

-555 NSLDPLASYTSDD
+555 NSLDPLGSYTSDD

-593 RVPAKN
+593 RIPARN
-599 ADEAKNYVDKIETYY
+599 AEEAKNYIDKVEAYY
-614 NKESLGPWRNNQ
+614 SKESLGPWRNNQ

-647 TSQTTAPVFNIT
+647 TSRTTAPAFNIT
-659 KVYLDAFKQ
+659 KTYLDAFRQ

-700 GGSSRL
+700 GGSNRL

-712 DQDIVNNW
+712 DQDIVNSWSNA
-720 NNPNKLPLFVTATC
+720 NRLPLFITATC

-764 TTRVVFSFSNRVINN
+764 TTRVVFSFSNRIINS
-779 NYLQFALKRDSSGSY
+779 NYLQFALQRDTSGFY
-794 KSLGESILAA
+794 KSLGESIQAA

-827 ALTIAYPSL
+827 ALTIAYPFL
-836 KVRATKVN
+836 KVRATKLNGV
-844 NIPVSQADTIRA
+844 PVSQADTIRA
-856 TDKVVME
+856 TDKVLIE
-863 GEVTDLADV
+863 GEVTGLADN
-872 LLPGFNGTVYPVVFD
+872 LLSDFNGTVYPVVFD
-887 KMQTINTLA
+887 KVQTINTLA
-896 NDPASQVISFQAQN
+896 NDPTSQAVSFQAQSSV
-910 NILYKGKASV
+910 LYKGKASV

-945 LYAENGS
+945 LYAENGT

-957 YFTNFIIGG
+957 YFTSFIIGG
-966 AGNNVDNDKEGP
+966 IGNNAESDKEGP

-986 EKFVSGSITNE
+986 EKFVNGSITNE

-1014 GTGIG
+1014 GAGIG

-1027 NDNRQYFTLND
+1027 NDNRQYFILND
-1038 FYEADLNSYQQGT
+1038 FYEADLNSYQQGA
-1051 IHFQLPTLTAG
+1051 IHFQLPALGAG
-1062 NHSLKIKAWDV
+1062 IHSLKIKAWDV

-1084 NVSRDE
+1084 NVEKDE

-1139 QTINDAGNRSTEVDW
+1139 QTINDAGNRSCEVEW
-1154 DGRDEFGDKLGRG
+1154 DGRDEFGDRLGRG